1 MKTRKEFEQY
11 FKANIEPSIN
21 NDLPALRQAWN
32 DTIDSMCKGNE
43 LPDRARDWSHPKR
56 FYRYGT
62 LENPHRDRPRKTK
75 DEYEIQGDYGYGHGW
90 EKVTTEETWSAAKEQ
105 LRTYRENE
113 PGVPFKIVPK
123 RVPIEQPVKD
133 LSAN

>member
-32 DTIDSMCKGNE
+32 DTIDALCKEGT
-43 LPDRARDWSHPKR
+43 LPDRARDWRHPRR

-62 LENPHRDRPRKTK
+62 VENPHRDRPRKTK
-75 DEYEIQGDYGYGHGW
+75 DEYEIQGDYGHGHGW
-90 EKVTTEETWSAAKEQ
+90 EKVTTEETWRAAKDQ

-113 PGVPFKIVPK
+113 PGVPFKIVTK
-123 RVPIEQPVKD
+123 RVPVVQPVKE